1 MRLRDL
7 AGELVL
13 CAVFIAT
20 GVLWVAIAFG
30 MPLWDGFA
38 PAAGFLPLVYG
49 ILLAVLAVAATF
61 VDVVGRR
68 RADGDGRPAVARP
81 MMILLAVAAGAAGI
95 ETAGFFASMLLAMLF
110 LYRVAERLPLLR
122 AIAAAGATSGG
133 LTLVFRSWLGVPL
146 PAGPWGF

>member
-20 GVLWVAIAFG
+20 GALWVAIAAG
-30 MPLWDGFA
+30 MPIWDGFA
-38 PAAGFLPLVYG
+38 PASGFLPLVYG
-49 ILLAVLAVAATF
+49 ILLGTLAVAATF

-68 RADGDGRPAVARP
+68 SGNETRPPVGRPL
-81 MMILLAVAAGAAGI
+81 MIILAIAAGAAGI

-110 LYRVAERLPLLR
+110 LYRVAERLPLVSSVVT
-122 AIAAAGATSGG
+122 ATATSGG

>member
-1 MRLRDL
+1 VRLRDH

-20 GVLWVAIAFG
+20 GALWVAIAAG
-30 MPLWDGFA
+30 MPIWDGFA
-38 PAAGFLPLVYG
+38 PASGFLPLVYG
-49 ILLAVLAVAATF
+49 ILLAVLAVAATL

-68 RADGDGRPAVARP
+68 GGGEARPPVGRPL
-81 MMILLAVAAGAAGI
+81 MIILAIAAGAAGI

-110 LYRVAERLPLLR
+110 LYRVAERLPLVSSFV
-122 AIAAAGATSGG
+122 AATATAGG
-133 LTLVFRSWLGVPL
+133 LTVVFRSWLGVPL